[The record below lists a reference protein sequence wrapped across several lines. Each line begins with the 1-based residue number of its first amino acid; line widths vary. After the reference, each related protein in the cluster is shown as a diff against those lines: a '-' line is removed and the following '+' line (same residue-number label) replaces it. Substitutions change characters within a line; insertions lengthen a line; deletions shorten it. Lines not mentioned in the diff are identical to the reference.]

1 MKKSRD
7 MIKKQRK
14 VKLGKEDRI
23 FYTICYAVLIFLT
36 IIVLY
41 PVVYIVS
48 ASFSSS
54 GAVARGEVWLYPVNF
69 SLEGYKAVLRY
80 KDVWLGYRNTIFYV
94 VAGTLINV
102 TMTLVCAYPLTRKDL
117 WGKNFISLMMSFTMI
132 FGGGMIPNY
141 LLIKSLGM
149 INTIWAMLIPGAV
162 SIYNIIVTRTFIQS
176 NMPDELLES
185 TKIDG
190 CDDFKFFFK
199 MVLPLSKA
207 IIAVLTLRF
216 AVGHWNAYFNAF
228 MYLYDKNL
236 YPLQIFLRDVLVNS
250 SFSADMTMSAEDLE
264 ALQNLKLLLKY
275 SIIVVSTAPLLVIY
289 PFVQKYFVKGVMI
302 GSVKG

>member
-1 MKKSRD
+1 

>member
-1 MKKSRD
+1 MKKSLG

-14 VKLGKEDRI
+14 VKMGKEDRI
-23 FYTICYAVLIFLT
+23 FYTICYAILIFLT

-102 TMTLVCAYPLTRKDL
+102 TMTLICAYPLTRKDL

-141 LLIKSLGM
+141 LLVKGLGM